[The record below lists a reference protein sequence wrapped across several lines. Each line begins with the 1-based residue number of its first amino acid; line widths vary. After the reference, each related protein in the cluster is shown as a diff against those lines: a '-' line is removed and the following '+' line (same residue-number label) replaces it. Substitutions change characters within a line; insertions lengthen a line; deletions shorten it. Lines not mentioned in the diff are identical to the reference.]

1 MHASQKAKKLVSPSP
16 THLEQEWVTRSEF
29 SRRLGVSR
37 EAVLKYVY
45 KGLPTRA
52 DKRIPWPAG
61 DEWCRRY
68 VIPQRSGSWSARQR
82 ALAAAE
88 VPFAAAAAYE
98 GIRARFVIVP
108 ELLLSADRATPPWLI
123 MAIIE
128 ILDNLIGLF
137 ALDVD
142 EDLVD
147 WQQSQLPEPDYAALF
162 KRHGIRATK
171 RQLQAWTAEKDTFIE
186 RVDDAIWHCGPD
198 AQGSLTDR
206 LLAELANNGERRQK

>member
-1 MHASQKAKKLVSPSP
+1 
-16 THLEQEWVTRSEF
+16 
-29 SRRLGVSR
+29 VSR
-37 EAVLKYVY
+37 EAVLKYVRR
-45 KGLPTRA
+45 GLPSRE

-82 ALAAAE
+82 ALAAATE
-88 VPFAAAAAYE
+88 VPSPAAAAYE

-108 ELLLSADRATPPWLI
+108 ELLLNVDRATPLWVA
-123 MAIIE
+123 MAAIE

-142 EDLVD
+142 ADLVD

-162 KRHGIRATK
+162 KQYGIRASK
-171 RQLQAWTAEKDTFIE
+171 RQLKAWTAQKDAFIE
-186 RVDDAIWHCGPD
+186 RVDDAIWHRGPD
-198 AQGSLTDR
+198 AEESLTDR
-206 LLAELANNGERRQK
+206 VLAELANNGERRQK